1 MIPCA
6 LQHLFLLFSALILTS
21 YLFPLPPSPARRRPA
36 DWLFA
41 ADDRVPGGALWV
53 LVGQHAAT
61 AMAFI
66 TYVLATAQI
75 AGLDRQGTQSM
86 VAMTLLGMALCTGLQ
101 AWGGRLGSGLLL
113 VHIPNP
119 FVITV
124 VAALVA
130 AHGPGGMAVATL
142 IYGAT
147 ALLVGPLM
155 QRMRAFFPPTVAGT
169 VVCMGGLGLVNP
181 AMRHALGVDAQW
193 AINPVSV
200 VIASVTLGCIVVLS
214 VWGGKRTRLL
224 GLLAGIV
231 TGVVVAAITDQLP
244 GLEALR
250 SAPVMAL
257 PYFYAPVFQIEPAL
271 VAAMVLIAVLSQL
284 DMLGSVVIVDKMEDA
299 DWKRANMQAVGGG
312 IRANGL
318 GDMAAALLGAFP
330 TCTSSA
336 NIALA
341 HATRSSARV
350 IGLMVALVLAL
361 VAFLPQA
368 TLALTLIPAP
378 VLGAVELYAAGFL
391 IVSGIELIASRAM
404 DSRGIFTVGL
414 SISGGLTVMV
424 MPQLV
429 QTAPQGLQFL
439 LGSSLVVAGLMV
451 VVLNM
456 LFRLGTAQ
464 RTEQP
469 LDASSQRLHHDITDF
484 VERQGA
490 AWGARRA
497 VVQRAAQAALE
508 GAEAIAA
515 AGERTLVGIRGSFDE
530 FNLDIEL
537 LHRGPPLPW
546 GATADAG
553 APALSLDALLADS
566 GDNSG
571 GADKKQGDAGDDSAD
586 SDDSDAALDAA
597 LRQISGVL
605 LRHLADRVVSA
616 AGSGAGPSTLR
627 LHFDH

>member
-1 MIPCA
+1 M
-6 LQHLFLLFSALILTS
+6 FG
-21 YLFPLPPSPARRRPA
+21 
-36 DWLFA
+36 
-41 ADDRVPGGALWV
+41 ADDRVPGGALW
-53 LVGQHAAT
+53 LLAGQHAAT

-75 AGLDRQGTQSM
+75 AELDRQGTQSM

-113 VHIPNP
+113 VHMPNP

-124 VAALVA
+124 VAALVV

-142 IYGAT
+142 IYGST
-147 ALLVGPLM
+147 ALLVGPLV
-155 QRMRAFFPPTVAGT
+155 QRMRALFPPAVAGT
-169 VVCMGGLGLVNP
+169 VVCMGGLGLVEP

-200 VIASVTLGCIVVLS
+200 VIASATLGCIVLLS
-214 VWGGKRTRLL
+214 VWGGRRTRLL

-231 TGVVVAAITDQLP
+231 IGVVVAAATGELR
-244 GLEALR
+244 GLDTLG
-250 SAPVMAL
+250 SAPVLAL
-257 PYFYAPVFQIEPAL
+257 PHWYAPVWQIDPAL
-271 VAAMVLIAVLSQL
+271 VVALVLVSVLTQL
-284 DMLGSVVIVDKMEDA
+284 DMLGSVVIMDKMEDA

-312 IRANGL
+312 IRANGV

-330 TCTSSA
+330 SCVCSA

-341 HATRSSARV
+341 HATRSTARA
-350 IGLMVALVLAL
+350 IGLATALLLAL

-414 SISGGLTVMV
+414 SISAGLTVML
-424 MPQLV
+424 MPELV
-429 QTAPQGLQFL
+429 KTAPQGLQFL
-439 LGSSLVVAGLMV
+439 LGSSLVVAGLLV
-451 VVLNM
+451 VALNM

-464 RTEQP
+464 RSEQA
-469 LDASSQRLHHDITDF
+469 LDAASARLPQDITDF

-508 GAEAIAA
+508 GAEAIAG
-515 AGERTLVGIRGSFDE
+515 AGARSLVGVRGSFDE

-537 LHRGPPLPW
+537 LHRGAPLQW
-546 GATADAG
+546 GAAA
-553 APALSLDALLADS
+553 APSPALSLEALLE
-566 GDNSG
+566 GD
-571 GADKKQGDAGDDSAD
+571 GDEG
-586 SDDSDAALDAA
+586 DAALDAA
-597 LRQISGVL
+597 LRQVSGVL
-605 LRHLADRVVSA
+605 LRHLADRIGTTAGTGTAPSA
-616 AGSGAGPSTLR
+616 LC

>member
-1 MIPCA
+1 MGFFRFA
-6 LQHLFLLFSALILTS
+6 
-21 YLFPLPPSPARRRPA
+21 PSPARRRPA
-36 DWLFA
+36 DWLFGS
-41 ADDRVPGGALWV
+41 DDRVPGAALW
-53 LVGQHAAT
+53 LLAAQHAAT

-113 VHIPNP
+113 VHMPNP

-124 VAALVA
+124 VAALVV

-147 ALLVGPLM
+147 ALLVGPLV
-155 QRMRAFFPPTVAGT
+155 QRMRALFPPAVAGT
-169 VVCMGGLGLVNP
+169 VVCMGGLGLVEP

-200 VIASVTLGCIVVLS
+200 VIASATLGCIVLLS
-214 VWGGKRTRLL
+214 VWGGRRTRLL

-231 TGVVVAAITDQLP
+231 IGVVVAAATGELR
-244 GLEALR
+244 GLDTLG
-250 SAPVMAL
+250 SAPVLAL
-257 PYFYAPVFQIEPAL
+257 PHWYAPVWQIDPAL
-271 VAAMVLIAVLSQL
+271 VVALVLVSVLTQL
-284 DMLGSVVIVDKMEDA
+284 DMLGSVVIMDKMEDA

-312 IRANGL
+312 IRANGV

-330 TCTSSA
+330 SCVCSA

-341 HATRSSARV
+341 HATRSTARA
-350 IGLMVALVLAL
+350 IGLATALLLAL

-414 SISGGLTVMV
+414 SISAGLTVML
-424 MPQLV
+424 MPELV
-429 QTAPQGLQFL
+429 KTAPQGLQFL
-439 LGSSLVVAGLMV
+439 LGSSLVVAGLLV
-451 VVLNM
+451 VALNM

-464 RTEQP
+464 RSEQA
-469 LDASSQRLHHDITDF
+469 LDAASARLPQDITDF

-508 GAEAIAA
+508 GAEAIAG
-515 AGERTLVGIRGSFDE
+515 AGARSLVGVRGSFDE

-537 LHRGPPLPW
+537 LHRGAPLQW
-546 GATADAG
+546 GAAA
-553 APALSLDALLADS
+553 APSPALSLEALLE
-566 GDNSG
+566 GD
-571 GADKKQGDAGDDSAD
+571 GDEG
-586 SDDSDAALDAA
+586 DAALDAA
-597 LRQISGVL
+597 LRQVSGVL
-605 LRHLADRVVSA
+605 LRHLADRIGTTAGTGTAPSA
-616 AGSGAGPSTLR
+616 LC

>member
-1 MIPCA
+1 MGFFRFA
-6 LQHLFLLFSALILTS
+6 
-21 YLFPLPPSPARRRPA
+21 PSPARRRPA
-36 DWLFA
+36 DWLFGS
-41 ADDRVPGGALWV
+41 DDRVPGAALW
-53 LVGQHAAT
+53 LLAAQHAAT

-113 VHIPNP
+113 VHMPNP

-124 VAALVA
+124 VAALVV

-147 ALLVGPLM
+147 ALLVGPLV
-155 QRMRAFFPPTVAGT
+155 QRMRAFFPPAVAGT
-169 VVCMGGLGLVNP
+169 VVCMGGLGLVEP

-200 VIASVTLGCIVVLS
+200 VIASATLGCIVLLS
-214 VWGGKRTRLL
+214 VWGGRRTRLL

-231 TGVVVAAITDQLP
+231 IGVVVAAATGELR
-244 GLEALR
+244 GLDTLG
-250 SAPVMAL
+250 SAPVLAL
-257 PYFYAPVFQIEPAL
+257 PHWYAPVWQIDPAL
-271 VAAMVLIAVLSQL
+271 VVALVLVSVLTQL
-284 DMLGSVVIVDKMEDA
+284 DMLGSVVIMDKMEDA

-312 IRANGL
+312 IRANGV

-330 TCTSSA
+330 SCVCSA

-341 HATRSSARV
+341 HATRSTARA
-350 IGLMVALVLAL
+350 IGLATALLLAL

-414 SISGGLTVMV
+414 SISAGLTVML
-424 MPQLV
+424 MPELV
-429 QTAPQGLQFL
+429 KTAPQGLQFL
-439 LGSSLVVAGLMV
+439 LGSSLVVA
-451 VVLNM
+451 LNM

-464 RTEQP
+464 RSEQA
-469 LDASSQRLHHDITDF
+469 LDAASARLPQDITDF

-508 GAEAIAA
+508 GAEAIAG
-515 AGERTLVGIRGSFDE
+515 AGARSLVGVRGSFDE

-537 LHRGPPLPW
+537 LHRGAPLQW
-546 GATADAG
+546 GAAA
-553 APALSLDALLADS
+553 APSPALSLEALLEGDGSDAD
-566 GDNSG
+566 
-571 GADKKQGDAGDDSAD
+571 A
-586 SDDSDAALDAA
+586 DAALDAA
-597 LRQISGVL
+597 LRQVSGVL
-605 LRHLADRVVSA
+605 LRHLADRIGTTAGTGTAPSA
-616 AGSGAGPSTLR
+616 LC

>member
-1 MIPCA
+1 MGVFR
-6 LQHLFLLFSALILTS
+6 LS
-21 YLFPLPPSPARRRPA
+21 PSPARRRPA
-36 DWLFA
+36 DWLFG
-41 ADDRVPGGALWV
+41 ADDRVPGGALW
-53 LVGQHAAT
+53 LLAGQHAAT

-75 AGLDRQGTQSM
+75 AELDRQGTQSM

-101 AWGGRLGSGLLL
+101 AWGGRVGSGLLL
-113 VHIPNP
+113 VHMPNP

-124 VAALVA
+124 VAALVV

-147 ALLVGPLM
+147 ALLVGPLV

-169 VVCMGGLGLVNP
+169 VVCIGGLGLVEP
-181 AMRHALGVDAQW
+181 AMRHALGVDAQG

-200 VIASVTLGCIVVLS
+200 VIASATLGCIVLLS
-214 VWGGKRTRLL
+214 VWGGRRTRLL

-231 TGVVVAAITDQLP
+231 IGVVVAAATGELR

-250 SAPVMAL
+250 SAPVLAL
-257 PYFYAPVFQIEPAL
+257 PHWYAPVLQIEPAMVL
-271 VAAMVLIAVLSQL
+271 AMVLIAVLSQL
-284 DMLGSVVIVDKMEDA
+284 DMLGSVIILDKMEDA
-299 DWKRANMQAVGGG
+299 DWKRANLQAVGGG
-312 IRANGL
+312 IKANGV

-330 TCTSSA
+330 SCVCSA

-341 HATRSSARV
+341 HATRSTARA
-350 IGLMVALVLAL
+350 IGLATALLLAL

-391 IVSGIELIASRAM
+391 MVSGIELIASRAM

-414 SISGGLTVMV
+414 SLSAGMTVML
-424 MPQLV
+424 MPELV
-429 QTAPQGLQFL
+429 KTAPQGLQFL
-439 LGSSLVVAGLMV
+439 LGSSLVVAGVLV
-451 VVLNM
+451 VLLNM

-464 RTEQP
+464 RSERP
-469 LDASSQRLHHDITDF
+469 LDAHSPRLPQEITDF
-484 VERQGA
+484 VENQGA

-515 AGERTLVGIRGSFDE
+515 AGGRTLVGIRGSFDE

-537 LHRGPPLPW
+537 LHRGPVLEW
-546 GATADAG
+546 GSAALA
-553 APALSLDALLADS
+553 APPALSLDTLLE
-566 GDNSG
+566 
-571 GADKKQGDAGDDSAD
+571 GDDEGEAAS
-586 SDDSDAALDAA
+586 AALDAA
-597 LRQISGVL
+597 LRQVYGVL
-605 LRHLADRVVSA
+605 LRPWAARVPSA
-616 AGSGAGPSTLR
+616 
-627 LHFDH
+627 

>member
-1 MIPCA
+1 MGFFRFA
-6 LQHLFLLFSALILTS
+6 
-21 YLFPLPPSPARRRPA
+21 PSPARRRPA
-36 DWLFA
+36 DWLFGS
-41 ADDRVPGGALWV
+41 DDRVPGAALW
-53 LVGQHAAT
+53 LLAAQHAAT

-113 VHIPNP
+113 VHMPNP

-124 VAALVA
+124 VAALVV

-142 IYGAT
+142 IYGST
-147 ALLVGPLM
+147 ALLVGPLV
-155 QRMRAFFPPTVAGT
+155 QRMRALFPPAVAGT
-169 VVCMGGLGLVNP
+169 VVCMGGLGLVEP

-200 VIASVTLGCIVVLS
+200 VIASATLGCIVLLS
-214 VWGGKRTRLL
+214 VWGGRRTRLL

-231 TGVVVAAITDQLP
+231 IGVVVAAATGELR
-244 GLEALR
+244 GLDTLG
-250 SAPVMAL
+250 SAPVLAL
-257 PYFYAPVFQIEPAL
+257 PHWYAPVWQIDPAL
-271 VAAMVLIAVLSQL
+271 VVALVLVSVLTQL
-284 DMLGSVVIVDKMEDA
+284 DMLGSVVIMDKMEDA

-312 IRANGL
+312 IRANGV

-330 TCTSSA
+330 SCVCSA

-341 HATRSSARV
+341 HATRSTARA
-350 IGLMVALVLAL
+350 IGLATALLLAL

-378 VLGAVELYAAGFL
+378 VLGEVELYAAGFL

-414 SISGGLTVMV
+414 SISAGLTVML
-424 MPQLV
+424 MPELV
-429 QTAPQGLQFL
+429 KTAPQGLQFL
-439 LGSSLVVAGLMV
+439 LGSSLVVAGLLV
-451 VVLNM
+451 VALNM

-464 RTEQP
+464 RSEQA
-469 LDASSQRLHHDITDF
+469 LDAASARLPQDITDF

-508 GAEAIAA
+508 GAEAIAG
-515 AGERTLVGIRGSFDE
+515 AGARSLVGVRGSFDE

-537 LHRGPPLPW
+537 LHRGAPLQW
-546 GATADAG
+546 GAAA
-553 APALSLDALLADS
+553 APSPALSLEALLE
-566 GDNSG
+566 GD
-571 GADKKQGDAGDDSAD
+571 GDEG
-586 SDDSDAALDAA
+586 DAALDAA
-597 LRQISGVL
+597 LRQVSGVL
-605 LRHLADRVVSA
+605 LRHLADRIGTTAGTGTAPSA
-616 AGSGAGPSTLR
+616 LC

>member
-1 MIPCA
+1 MARAGCWRGFA
-6 LQHLFLLFSALILTS
+6 GLFFYLFVWLILIPR
-21 YLFPLPPSPARRRPA
+21 LFRSLGIFRLSPSPARRRPA
-36 DWLFA
+36 DWVFG
-41 ADDRVPGGALWV
+41 ADDRVPGGALW
-53 LVGQHAAT
+53 LLAGQHAAT

-86 VAMTLLGMALCTGLQ
+86 VAMALLGMALCTGLQ
-101 AWGGRLGSGLLL
+101 AWGGRVGSGLLL
-113 VHIPNP
+113 VHMPNP

-124 VAALVA
+124 VAALVV

-147 ALLVGPLM
+147 ALLVGPLV

-169 VVCMGGLGLVNP
+169 VVCIGGLGLVEP
-181 AMRHALGVDAQW
+181 AMRHALGVDVQW

-200 VIASVTLGCIVVLS
+200 VIASATLGCIVLLS
-214 VWGGKRTRLL
+214 VWGGRRTRLL

-231 TGVVVAAITDQLP
+231 IGVVVAAATGELR
-244 GLEALR
+244 GLEALGGT
-250 SAPVMAL
+250 PVLAL
-257 PYFYAPVFQIEPAL
+257 PHWYAPVLQIEPAMVL
-271 VAAMVLIAVLSQL
+271 AMVLIAVLSQL
-284 DMLGSVVIVDKMEDA
+284 DMLGSVIILDKMEDT
-299 DWKRANMQAVGGG
+299 DWKRANLQAVGGG
-312 IRANGL
+312 IKANGV

-330 TCTSSA
+330 SCVCSA

-341 HATRSSARV
+341 HATRSSARA
-350 IGLMVALVLAL
+350 IGLATALLLAL

-391 IVSGIELIASRAM
+391 MVSGIELIASRAM

-414 SISGGLTVMV
+414 SLSAGLTVML
-424 MPQLV
+424 MPELV
-429 QTAPQGLQFL
+429 KTAPQGLQFL
-439 LGSSLVVAGLMV
+439 LGSSLVVAGVLV

-464 RTEQP
+464 RAERS
-469 LDASSQRLHHDITDF
+469 LDAASASVPTDITAF

-515 AGERTLVGIRGSFDE
+515 AGGRTLVGIRGSFDE

-537 LHRGPPLPW
+537 LHRGPVLEW
-546 GATADAG
+546 GSAAVA
-553 APALSLDALLADS
+553 APPVLSLDTLLEGGEH
-566 GDNSG
+566 GDEDG
-571 GADKKQGDAGDDSAD
+571 GAAS
-586 SDDSDAALDAA
+586 AALDAA
-597 LRQISGVL
+597 LRQVSGVL
-605 LRHLADRVVSA
+605 LRHLADRVASA
-616 AGSGAGPSTLR
+616 AGTGAAPSTLR

>member
-1 MIPCA
+1 MGFFRFA
-6 LQHLFLLFSALILTS
+6 
-21 YLFPLPPSPARRRPA
+21 PSPARRRPA
-36 DWLFA
+36 DWLFGS
-41 ADDRVPGGALWV
+41 DDRVPGAALW
-53 LVGQHAAT
+53 LLAAQHAAT

-113 VHIPNP
+113 VHMPNP

-124 VAALVA
+124 VAALVV

-142 IYGAT
+142 IYGST
-147 ALLVGPLM
+147 ALLVGPLV
-155 QRMRAFFPPTVAGT
+155 QRMRALFPPAVAGT
-169 VVCMGGLGLVNP
+169 VVCMGGLGLVEP

-200 VIASVTLGCIVVLS
+200 VIASATLGCIVLLS
-214 VWGGKRTRLL
+214 VWGGRRTRLL

-231 TGVVVAAITDQLP
+231 IGVVVAAATGELR
-244 GLEALR
+244 GLDTLG
-250 SAPVMAL
+250 SAPVLAL
-257 PYFYAPVFQIEPAL
+257 PHWYAPVWQIDPAL
-271 VAAMVLIAVLSQL
+271 VVALVLVSVLTQL
-284 DMLGSVVIVDKMEDA
+284 DMLGSVVIMDKMEDA

-312 IRANGL
+312 IRANGV

-330 TCTSSA
+330 SCVCSA

-341 HATRSSARV
+341 HATRSTARA
-350 IGLMVALVLAL
+350 IGLATALLLAL

-414 SISGGLTVMV
+414 SISAGLTVML
-424 MPQLV
+424 MPELV
-429 QTAPQGLQFL
+429 KTAPQGLQFL
-439 LGSSLVVAGLMV
+439 LGSSLVVAGLLV
-451 VVLNM
+451 VALNM

-464 RTEQP
+464 RSEQA
-469 LDASSQRLHHDITDF
+469 LDAASARLPQDITDF

-508 GAEAIAA
+508 GAEAIAG
-515 AGERTLVGIRGSFDE
+515 AGARSLVGVRGSFDE

-537 LHRGPPLPW
+537 LHRGAPLQW
-546 GATADAG
+546 GAAA
-553 APALSLDALLADS
+553 APSPALSLEALLE
-566 GDNSG
+566 GD
-571 GADKKQGDAGDDSAD
+571 GDEG
-586 SDDSDAALDAA
+586 DAALDAA
-597 LRQISGVL
+597 LRQVSGVL
-605 LRHLADRVVSA
+605 LRHLADRVAST
-616 AGSGAGPSTLR
+616 AGSGAAASALC

>member
-1 MIPCA
+1 MGFFRFA
-6 LQHLFLLFSALILTS
+6 
-21 YLFPLPPSPARRRPA
+21 PSPARRRPA
-36 DWLFA
+36 DWLFGS
-41 ADDRVPGGALWV
+41 DDRVPGAALW
-53 LVGQHAAT
+53 LLAAQHAAT

-113 VHIPNP
+113 VHMPNP

-124 VAALVA
+124 VAALVV

-142 IYGAT
+142 IYGST
-147 ALLVGPLM
+147 ALLVGPLV
-155 QRMRAFFPPTVAGT
+155 QRMRALFPPAVAGT
-169 VVCMGGLGLVNP
+169 VVCMGGLGLVEP

-200 VIASVTLGCIVVLS
+200 VIASATLGCIVLLS
-214 VWGGKRTRLL
+214 VWGGRRTRLL

-231 TGVVVAAITDQLP
+231 IGVVVAAATGELR
-244 GLEALR
+244 GLDTLG
-250 SAPVMAL
+250 SAPVLAL
-257 PYFYAPVFQIEPAL
+257 PHWYAPVWQIDPAL
-271 VAAMVLIAVLSQL
+271 VVALVLVSVLTQL
-284 DMLGSVVIVDKMEDA
+284 DMLGSVVIMDKMEDA
-299 DWKRANMQAVGGG
+299 DWKRATTQAVGGG
-312 IRANGL
+312 IRANGV

-330 TCTSSA
+330 SCVCSA

-341 HATRSSARV
+341 HATRSTARA
-350 IGLMVALVLAL
+350 IGLATALLLAL

-414 SISGGLTVMV
+414 SISAGLTVML
-424 MPQLV
+424 MPELV
-429 QTAPQGLQFL
+429 KTAPQGLQFL
-439 LGSSLVVAGLMV
+439 LGSSLVVAGLLV
-451 VVLNM
+451 VALNM

-464 RTEQP
+464 RSEQA
-469 LDASSQRLHHDITDF
+469 LDAASARLPQDITDF

-508 GAEAIAA
+508 GAEAIAG
-515 AGERTLVGIRGSFDE
+515 AGARSLVGVRGSFDE

-537 LHRGPPLPW
+537 LHRGAPLQW
-546 GATADAG
+546 GAVA
-553 APALSLDALLADS
+553 APSPGVSREALRE
-566 GDNSG
+566 GD
-571 GADKKQGDAGDDSAD
+571 GDEG
-586 SDDSDAALDAA
+586 DAALDAA
-597 LRQISGVL
+597 LRQVSGVL
-605 LRHLADRVVSA
+605 LRHLADRIGTTAGTGTAPSA
-616 AGSGAGPSTLR
+616 LC

>member
-1 MIPCA
+1 MGFFRFA
-6 LQHLFLLFSALILTS
+6 
-21 YLFPLPPSPARRRPA
+21 PSPARRRPA
-36 DWLFA
+36 DWLFGS
-41 ADDRVPGGALWV
+41 DDRVPGGALW
-53 LVGQHAAT
+53 LLAAQHAAT

-113 VHIPNP
+113 VHMPNP

-124 VAALVA
+124 VAALVV

-147 ALLVGPLM
+147 ALLVGPLV
-155 QRMRAFFPPTVAGT
+155 QRMRALFPPAVAGT
-169 VVCMGGLGLVNP
+169 VVCMGGLGLVEP

-200 VIASVTLGCIVVLS
+200 VIASATLGCIVLLS
-214 VWGGKRTRLL
+214 VWGGRRTRLL

-231 TGVVVAAITDQLP
+231 IGVVVAAATGELR
-244 GLEALR
+244 GLDTLG
-250 SAPVMAL
+250 SAPVLAL
-257 PYFYAPVFQIEPAL
+257 PHWYAPVWQIDPAL
-271 VAAMVLIAVLSQL
+271 VVALVLVSVLTQL
-284 DMLGSVVIVDKMEDA
+284 DMLGSVVIMDKMEDA

-312 IRANGL
+312 IRANGV

-330 TCTSSA
+330 SCVCSA

-341 HATRSSARV
+341 HATRSTARA
-350 IGLMVALVLAL
+350 IGLATALLLAL

-414 SISGGLTVMV
+414 SISAGLTVML
-424 MPQLV
+424 MPELV
-429 QTAPQGLQFL
+429 KTAPQGLQFL
-439 LGSSLVVAGLMV
+439 LGSSLVVAGLLV
-451 VVLNM
+451 VALNM

-464 RTEQP
+464 RSEQA
-469 LDASSQRLHHDITDF
+469 LDAASARLPQDITDF

-508 GAEAIAA
+508 GAEAIAG
-515 AGERTLVGIRGSFDE
+515 AGARSLVGVRGSFDE

-537 LHRGPPLPW
+537 LHRGPPLQW
-546 GATADAG
+546 GAAA
-553 APALSLDALLADS
+553 APSPALSLEALLE
-566 GDNSG
+566 GD
-571 GADKKQGDAGDDSAD
+571 GDEG
-586 SDDSDAALDAA
+586 DAALDAA
-597 LRQISGVL
+597 LRQVSGVL
-605 LRHLADRVVSA
+605 LRHLADRIGTTAGTGTVPSA
-616 AGSGAGPSTLR
+616 LC

>member
-1 MIPCA
+1 MGFFRFA
-6 LQHLFLLFSALILTS
+6 
-21 YLFPLPPSPARRRPA
+21 PSPARRRPA
-36 DWLFA
+36 DWLFGS
-41 ADDRVPGGALWV
+41 DDRVPGAALW
-53 LVGQHAAT
+53 LLAAQHAAT

-113 VHIPNP
+113 VHMPNP

-124 VAALVA
+124 VAALVV

-142 IYGAT
+142 IYGST
-147 ALLVGPLM
+147 ALLVGPLV
-155 QRMRAFFPPTVAGT
+155 QRMRALFPPAVAGT
-169 VVCMGGLGLVNP
+169 VVCMGGLGLVEP

-200 VIASVTLGCIVVLS
+200 VIASATLGCIVLLS
-214 VWGGKRTRLL
+214 VWGGRRTRLL

-231 TGVVVAAITDQLP
+231 IGVVVAAATGELR
-244 GLEALR
+244 GLDTLG
-250 SAPVMAL
+250 SAPVLAL
-257 PYFYAPVFQIEPAL
+257 PHWYAPVWQIDPAL
-271 VAAMVLIAVLSQL
+271 VVALVLVSVLTQL
-284 DMLGSVVIVDKMEDA
+284 DMLGSVVIMDKMEDA

-312 IRANGL
+312 IRANGV

-330 TCTSSA
+330 SCVCSA

-341 HATRSSARV
+341 HATRSTARA
-350 IGLMVALVLAL
+350 IGLATALLLAL

-414 SISGGLTVMV
+414 SISAGLTVML
-424 MPQLV
+424 MPELV
-429 QTAPQGLQFL
+429 KTAPQGLQFL
-439 LGSSLVVAGLMV
+439 LGSSLVVAGLLV
-451 VVLNM
+451 VALNM

-464 RTEQP
+464 RSEQA
-469 LDASSQRLHHDITDF
+469 LDAASARLPQDITDF

-508 GAEAIAA
+508 GAEAIAG
-515 AGERTLVGIRGSFDE
+515 AGARSLVGVRGSFDE

-537 LHRGPPLPW
+537 LHRGPPLQW
-546 GATADAG
+546 GAAA
-553 APALSLDALLADS
+553 APPPALSLEALLE
-566 GDNSG
+566 GD
-571 GADKKQGDAGDDSAD
+571 GDEG
-586 SDDSDAALDAA
+586 DAALDAA
-597 LRQISGVL
+597 LRQVSGVL
-605 LRHLADRVVSA
+605 LRHLADRIGTTAGTGTAPSA
-616 AGSGAGPSTLR
+616 LC

>member
-1 MIPCA
+1 MGFFRFA
-6 LQHLFLLFSALILTS
+6 
-21 YLFPLPPSPARRRPA
+21 PSPARRRPA
-36 DWLFA
+36 DWLFGS
-41 ADDRVPGGALWV
+41 DDRVPGAALW
-53 LVGQHAAT
+53 LLAAQHAAT

-113 VHIPNP
+113 VHMPNP

-124 VAALVA
+124 VAALVV

-142 IYGAT
+142 IYGST
-147 ALLVGPLM
+147 ALLVGPLV
-155 QRMRAFFPPTVAGT
+155 QRMRALFPPAVAGT
-169 VVCMGGLGLVNP
+169 VVCMGGLGLVEP

-200 VIASVTLGCIVVLS
+200 VIASATLGCIVLLS
-214 VWGGKRTRLL
+214 VWGGRRTRLL

-231 TGVVVAAITDQLP
+231 IGVVVAAATGELR
-244 GLEALR
+244 GLDTLG
-250 SAPVMAL
+250 SAPVLAL
-257 PYFYAPVFQIEPAL
+257 PHWYAPVWQIDPAL
-271 VAAMVLIAVLSQL
+271 VVALVLVSVLTQL
-284 DMLGSVVIVDKMEDA
+284 DMLGSVVIMDKMEDA

-312 IRANGL
+312 IRANGV

-330 TCTSSA
+330 SCVCSA

-341 HATRSSARV
+341 HATRSTARA
-350 IGLMVALVLAL
+350 IGLATALLLAL

-414 SISGGLTVMV
+414 SISAGLTVML
-424 MPQLV
+424 MPELV
-429 QTAPQGLQFL
+429 KTAPQGLQFL
-439 LGSSLVVAGLMV
+439 LGSSLVVAGLLV
-451 VVLNM
+451 VALNM

-464 RTEQP
+464 RSEQA
-469 LDASSQRLHHDITDF
+469 LDAASARLPQDITDF

-508 GAEAIAA
+508 GAEAIAG
-515 AGERTLVGIRGSFDE
+515 AGARSLVGVRGSFDE

-537 LHRGPPLPW
+537 LHRGAPLQW
-546 GATADAG
+546 GAAA
-553 APALSLDALLADS
+553 APSPALSLEALLE
-566 GDNSG
+566 GD
-571 GADKKQGDAGDDSAD
+571 GDEG
-586 SDDSDAALDAA
+586 DAALDAA
-597 LRQISGVL
+597 LRQVSGVL
-605 LRHLADRVVSA
+605 LRHLADRIGTTAGTGTAPSA
-616 AGSGAGPSTLR
+616 LC

>member
-1 MIPCA
+1 MGFFRFA
-6 LQHLFLLFSALILTS
+6 
-21 YLFPLPPSPARRRPA
+21 PSPARRRPA
-36 DWLFA
+36 DWLFGS
-41 ADDRVPGGALWV
+41 DDRVPGAALW
-53 LVGQHAAT
+53 LLAAQHAAT

-113 VHIPNP
+113 VHMPNP

-124 VAALVA
+124 VAALVV

-147 ALLVGPLM
+147 ALLVGPLV
-155 QRMRAFFPPTVAGT
+155 QRMRALFPPAVAGT
-169 VVCMGGLGLVNP
+169 VVCMGGLGLVEP

-200 VIASVTLGCIVVLS
+200 VIASATLGCIVLLS
-214 VWGGKRTRLL
+214 VWGGRRTRLL

-231 TGVVVAAITDQLP
+231 IGVVVAAATGELR
-244 GLEALR
+244 GLDTLG
-250 SAPVMAL
+250 SAPVLAL
-257 PYFYAPVFQIEPAL
+257 PHWYAPVWQIDPAL
-271 VAAMVLIAVLSQL
+271 VVALVLVSVLTQL
-284 DMLGSVVIVDKMEDA
+284 DMLGSVVIMDKMEDA

-312 IRANGL
+312 IRANGV

-330 TCTSSA
+330 SCVCSA

-341 HATRSSARV
+341 HATRSTARA
-350 IGLMVALVLAL
+350 IGLATALLLAL

-414 SISGGLTVMV
+414 SLSAGLTVML
-424 MPQLV
+424 MPELV
-429 QTAPQGLQFL
+429 KTAPQGLQFL
-439 LGSSLVVAGLMV
+439 LGSSLVVAGLLV
-451 VVLNM
+451 VALNM

-464 RTEQP
+464 RSEQA
-469 LDASSQRLHHDITDF
+469 LDAASARLPQDITDF

-508 GAEAIAA
+508 GAEAIAG
-515 AGERTLVGIRGSFDE
+515 AGARSLVGVRGSFDE

-537 LHRGPPLPW
+537 LHRGAPLQW
-546 GATADAG
+546 GAAA
-553 APALSLDALLADS
+553 APSPALSLEALLE
-566 GDNSG
+566 GD
-571 GADKKQGDAGDDSAD
+571 GDEG
-586 SDDSDAALDAA
+586 DAALDAA
-597 LRQISGVL
+597 LRQVSGVL
-605 LRHLADRVVSA
+605 LRQLADRIGTTAGTGTAPSA
-616 AGSGAGPSTLR
+616 LC